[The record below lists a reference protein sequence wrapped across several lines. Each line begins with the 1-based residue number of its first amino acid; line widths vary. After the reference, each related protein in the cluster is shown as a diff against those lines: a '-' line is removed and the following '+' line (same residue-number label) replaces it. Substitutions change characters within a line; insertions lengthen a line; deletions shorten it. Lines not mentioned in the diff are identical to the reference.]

1 LVGVEGIQR
10 IIPLYYCVRDSALP
24 IFAGLRKGNGMV
36 NMEKYGSAL
45 ILGYGRSGRAAERL
59 LQAEGCKTRVLARE
73 MADDRQVAQLLAE
86 NTFDVC
92 IVSPGFSVS
101 SPWVCAVCEAGI
113 PLVSE
118 LELGWSRR
126 PGKTVA
132 VTGSNGKST
141 AVKWICELLLAAGKK
156 AAIGGNYGIP
166 ACETVLDHPDLEWLV
181 LEVSS
186 FQLETVRDFSAEVA
200 VLLNLLP
207 NHLDRH
213 GTMECYR
220 GAKARIFG
228 AVASGACVVPVDLLD
243 KIRDLVPGTR
253 DWVTFGD
260 SPAADYFFKNKKVS
274 GRDGEVLDLSSTL
287 FESPILGACTGAAV
301 AAVAVAC
308 GVAPAFAE
316 SAARC
321 FLPLPHRLERVGE
334 IDGVVFVDDSKATN
348 LAAMAAALAAC
359 GENIHL
365 IAGGL
370 PKESDYT
377 FVKEILAQRVRSIYV
392 IGQASGAMFQ
402 AWSGV
407 CPCVECGTL
416 EEAFGAAKSAA
427 RAGETVLLSPGCASF
442 DQFCSFE
449 ERGDCFKKLF
459 IDLEQAANGASSR
472 K

>member
-1 LVGVEGIQR
+1 E
-10 IIPLYYCVRDSALP
+10 
-24 IFAGLRKGNGMV
+24 
-36 NMEKYGSAL
+36 EYGSAL

-59 LQAEGCKTRVLARE
+59 LQAEGCQTRVLARE
-73 MADDRQVAQLLAE
+73 LAGDPEVAQLLAE

-92 IVSPGFSVS
+92 VVSPGFSVS
-101 SPWVCAVCEAGI
+101 SPWVCAVRDSGV
-113 PLVSE
+113 PLISE
-118 LELGWSRR
+118 LELGWSRHR
-126 PGKTVA
+126 GKTVA

-141 AVKWICELLLAAGKK
+141 AVKWICELLQAAGKK

-166 ACETVLDHPDLEWLV
+166 ACETVLDQPDLEWLV

-186 FQLETVRDFSAEVA
+186 FQLETVRDFSADVA

-213 GTMECYR
+213 GTMACYR

-243 KIRDLVPGTR
+243 SIRDLVPGTR
-253 DWVTFGD
+253 DWITFGD
-260 SPAADYFFKNKKVS
+260 SPSADYCFSNGHVS
-274 GRDGEVLDLSSTL
+274 GIGGATLDLSATL

-308 GVAPAFAE
+308 GIDLAFAE
-316 SAARC
+316 SAARS
-321 FLPLPHRLERVGE
+321 FRPLPHRLERLGE
-334 IDGVVFVDDSKATN
+334 IDGVVYVDDSKATN

-416 EEAFGAAKSAA
+416 EEAFGAATRAA

-442 DQFCSFE
+442 DQFGSFE

-459 IDLEQAANGASSR
+459 IGQEHATNGASSR